1 MREQWRKLA
10 ERFGALK
17 PRERVLV
24 LVGVV
29 VGTALVF
36 DAVALQPKEARKKTL
51 EQQIVEA
58 RQKLKLAEALM
69 QTKDVVGDS
78 HSVKRSYRD
87 ALRVR
92 LAEINK
98 NMVGMQ
104 QGMVPPERMARLL
117 EDMLGRT
124 RGLQLISLRALP
136 PKRVEPGGVAPAS
149 QAAAKTVKP
158 APKDSER
165 TIFQH
170 SFELTLQGSY
180 RDLHDYLAQLEKLPW
195 EMFWNRI
202 SVQTEQYPRLRVT
215 ITVQTLSLTKAW
227 LIV

>member
-17 PRERVLV
+17 PRERLLV

-36 DAVALQPKEARKKTL
+36 DAVAFQPKETRKKTL

-58 RQKLKLAEALM
+58 RQKLKLAETLI

-117 EDMLGRT
+117 EDMLART
-124 RGLQLISLRALP
+124 LGLQLISLRALP
-136 PKRVEPGGVAPAS
+136 PKR
-149 QAAAKTVKP
+149 
-158 APKDSER
+158 
-165 TIFQH
+165 F
-170 SFELTLQGSY
+170 
-180 RDLHDYLAQLEKLPW
+180 
-195 EMFWNRI
+195 
-202 SVQTEQYPRLRVT
+202 
-215 ITVQTLSLTKAW
+215 
-227 LIV
+227 